1 MEYGLTGFDWAMI
14 VFYLLFMLLIGA
26 IFRRTSK
33 GGSDYFRGGGQM
45 LWWLT
50 GVSAVVAGFSAMTFT
65 GMAAKV
71 YKDGLLLPV
80 AFMLTIPA
88 QALLLYFAP
97 RFRQMRVVTAVEG
110 IQRRF
115 GSGAERFVTW
125 IAVPTG
131 IWYGGFGL
139 VTVSTFISAALGVN
153 LMATALIT
161 GFIVI
166 FLAVTGGAWSVVAS
180 NFVQGLLIFTVV
192 IALFLLAACQPEI
205 GGMTHLFQ
213 NLPAHHVKWDMGAQ
227 RMDVVWFWLVMMII
241 NGSIRRFDLLS
252 EGAPYLFVKD
262 GKQAKKM
269 VILVMILWVIET
281 VVAFLPAS
289 MSAKF
294 FTSTG
299 LAQMFPQLA
308 EPETGC
314 IVALGYKVLP
324 VGMMGLLICAI
335 FSAAVTTLNAGM
347 NTAAGIFVRNFWLI
361 KINPGITDHQQLRL
375 GRILTVVFGI
385 LMIAVALIVFS
396 LPELNLFDLAMI
408 VFSAVTCPLSV
419 AMSMA
424 VVFKHTPPW
433 SCWAATTAGMA
444 AAILSKYCIDPAWVG
459 RLVGYETLN
468 KPERISI
475 EWCTMTLLMIIAVVS
490 VFFLSSLF
498 YKRSTEEHKNA
509 VDGLFKDMRTPI
521 VHDEDLAATEE
532 HGAMQYRVLGM
543 LSMVFGGFV
552 LLGILIPNTLG
563 GRICYL
569 AVGGTIFG
577 IGAGLYS
584 VYLRSVRKAKAG
596 LMNRERTSDE
606 T

>member
-1 MEYGLTGFDWAMI
+1 MQYNLSIYDWAMI
-14 VFYLLFMLLIGA
+14 GFYLLFMLLIGA

-71 YKDGLLLPV
+71 YKDGLLLPA

-88 QALLLYFAP
+88 QALLLYFGP

-110 IQRRF
+110 VRRRF
-115 GSGAERFVTW
+115 GPGSERFVTW
-125 IAVPTG
+125 IAVPIN

-139 VTVSTFISAALGVN
+139 VTVATFISAALGVN
-153 LMATALIT
+153 LMATALII

-192 IALFLLAACQPEI
+192 IVLFLLAAFQPEI
-205 GGMTHLFQ
+205 GGMTNLFQ
-213 NLPAHHVKWDMGAQ
+213 NLPVHHVKWDMGSQ
-227 RMDVVWFWLVMMII
+227 RMDVVWFWLIMMII

-262 GKQAKKM
+262 GKQARKM
-269 VILVMILWVIET
+269 VILVMSLWAIET
-281 VVAFLPAS
+281 CVAFLPAS

-294 FTSTG
+294 FTSADLT
-299 LAQMFPQLA
+299 QMFPQLA

-347 NTAAGIFVRNFWLI
+347 NMAAGIFVRNFWLV
-361 KINPGITDHQQLRL
+361 KINPAITDHQQLRL
-375 GRILTVVFGI
+375 GRILTVVFGC
-385 LMIAVALIVFS
+385 LMIAIALIVFS
-396 LPELNLFDLAMI
+396 FPELNLFDLAMI

-433 SCWAATTAGMA
+433 SCWAATVAGMA
-444 AAILSKYCIDPAWVG
+444 TAVLSKYGIDPLWIG
-459 RLVGYETLN
+459 RLFGYETLN

-490 VFFLSSLF
+490 VFFLSSFF
-498 YKRSTEEHKNA
+498 YKRSSQEHKKR
-509 VDGLFKDMRTPI
+509 VDSLFEDMRTPI
-521 VHDEDLAATEE
+521 VHDEDLLATEE
-532 HGAMQYRVLGM
+532 HSAMQYRVLGL
-543 LSMVFGGFV
+543 LSMLFGGFV
-552 LLGILIPNTLG
+552 LLGILIPNSPV
-563 GRICYL
+563 GRICYF

-577 IGAGLYS
+577 IGAGLYR
-584 VYLRSVRKAKAG
+584 VYLRSVRKANDG
-596 LMNRERTSDE
+596 LE
-606 T
+606 